1 MRPRELPPDKSA
13 ASAALHSSPRHLDPP
28 PVCEAG
34 QAQADGGAVQV
45 LQVSKRERASLLKV
59 AIPSKLHTDASAA
72 NSCGDGMG
80 SRWAEGWGGSVT
92 EGWGVG
98 VTASPRATCAHS
110 PLPATPMATNSA
122 HVFLSSISLGGEKV
136 MVEAKP
142 RDSVQVKWMFPA
154 GVANVKPPLTSTPS
168 LMPVTPTPSLLPK
181 GLGGRVMMAMS
192 PLEQD
197 RSYRHLITDAPAVPP
212 NSADRMLLRSDSV
225 VLTIEGFMGSLGIG
239 RSATS
244 LGITSNLTAKSKGP
258 GKTGGAG
265 GDRRRPAS
273 SKHSASVSDYAH
285 ERHIMGYLLT
295 SRGSRR
301 TAAGGSAPLSCPQRP
316 RLSPKRSKGRS
327 VRISLLL
334 LFSRAKMSDHT
345 PALATQRNSGQ

>member
-1 MRPRELPPDKSA
+1 
-13 ASAALHSSPRHLDPP
+13 
-28 PVCEAG
+28 
-34 QAQADGGAVQV
+34 
-45 LQVSKRERASLLKV
+45 
-59 AIPSKLHTDASAA
+59 
-72 NSCGDGMG
+72 
-80 SRWAEGWGGSVT
+80 
-92 EGWGVG
+92 
-98 VTASPRATCAHS
+98 
-110 PLPATPMATNSA
+110 
-122 HVFLSSISLGGEKV
+122 
-136 MVEAKP
+136 
-142 RDSVQVKWMFPA
+142 
-154 GVANVKPPLTSTPS
+154 
-168 LMPVTPTPSLLPK
+168 
-181 GLGGRVMMAMS
+181 MAMS

-316 RLSPKRSKGRS
+316 RLSPKRSKGRPGLGS
-327 VRISLLL
+327 GSNGSNGYSKMTYAEAVTEGAQGDVDLRQLSSPARPVVSPQQLPKWPGMAPFLAGDAPEPC
-334 LFSRAKMSDHT
+334 RALDCDTCQSQSDAKHATPTALSDIDAKNRAAAPGAARAASGVACVVSPCNAAVVSPSHT
-345 PALATQRNSGQ
+345 PAHTPLLSFMTGTSLFGSGDGMEPANCLAMDAPVANGGALGGMAGGVGARETAAGAVTADIGARAGAGTPAHLHRGCTQVHLSTPI